1 MSPLAPSFE
10 RFSLEKR
17 LVERPTNPDGLVL
30 EAWAQGYM
38 VGSLIVMSCITMA
51 NMRKGAVLHKVSLQA
66 YAQFRKSYVS
76 ATNVVLSQLILL
88 EVRAILEP

>member
-1 MSPLAPSFE
+1 MLSDNYASAIMSPLAPSFE

-76 ATNVVLSQLILL
+76 ATNVVCHS
-88 EVRAILEP
+88 